1 MTLFHDTARAFSNCG
16 TRVISARDC
25 VEVRLKPDTTRTRT
39 IITVRFIVPSDLRDP
54 PAPPDLPDLPFQS
67 EELRRVLPADAFAL
81 FVGDRQLGDRLQHH
95 RDAADLMRIVA
106 ASHDV
111 IGAGEI
117 DRELQ

>member
-16 TRVISARDC
+16 TRVIAARDC

-39 IITVRFIVPSDLRDP
+39 IITARFIVPSDLRNP

-81 FVGDRQLGDRLQHH
+81 FVGDRQLGNRLQHH
-95 RDAADLMRIVA
+95 RDAAGLMLLFA
-106 ASHDV
+106 ASHAL
-111 IGAGEI
+111 IGAPEF
-117 DRELQ
+117 DRTL